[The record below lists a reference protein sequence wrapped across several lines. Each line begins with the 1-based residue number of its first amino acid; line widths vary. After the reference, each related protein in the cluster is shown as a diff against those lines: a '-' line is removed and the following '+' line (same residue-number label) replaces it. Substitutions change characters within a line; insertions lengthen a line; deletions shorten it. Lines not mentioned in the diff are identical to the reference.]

1 MAEQFLSFE
10 LAGEAYALK
19 ILKVVEIRGWEP
31 IRPIPN
37 TPSFIK
43 GALNLRGNIVPIIDL
58 RERFALPAKEC
69 TPMTVVIV
77 VNIEIEQQPLALG
90 MIVDA
95 VSDVLEI
102 KAEDIRKTPPLGSAI
117 DIRYMSG
124 MVVKPDQKTVLLLNV
139 DKLMAPEELE
149 ELGQID

>member
-1 MAEQFLSFE
+1 MTEQFLSFE

-31 IRPIPN
+31 VRPIPD
-37 TPSFIK
+37 TPEFIK

-58 RERFALPAKEC
+58 RERFSLPAREY
-69 TPMTVVIV
+69 TPTTVIIV

-90 MIVDA
+90 MVVDA
-95 VSDVLEI
+95 VSDVLDVKE
-102 KAEDIRKTPPLGSAI
+102 EDIRKTPPLGSNI

-124 MVVKPDQKTVLLLNV
+124 MVVRPDHTTVLLLNV
-139 DKLMAPEELE
+139 DKLMAPEELK
-149 ELGQID
+149 ELGND